1 MTTEEKQLLTT
12 LVELLRLLTERLDYL
27 ENYIDEEV
35 RQERT

>member
-1 MTTEEKQLLTT
+1 MTPEEKQLLTT

-27 ENYIDEEV
+27 ENYIDEEI